1 MFQKRLMSGERG
13 EANSRYVSSNAS
25 SVDTGEDQEK
35 INAHRIK
42 ARNCQKHPPSY
53 SDASD
58 MTSDYSSSNDES
70 DVTSTNSSVK
80 KQSFISENRT
90 SRLLKS
96 DTNSDTESRTDNVSK
111 NDSSYHVHR
120 TKNKKDKV
128 QHKIKQRK
136 HNVNSFSQPNPPHS
150 QSLQFQAQQVPYNA
164 YPTGHFVPL
173 MTGVP
178 HFQSPPVFS
187 TLPPPTYT
195 EKPARQ
201 QVQATE
207 PPVYSYLV
215 RRGYTPLDATSSSVG
230 HTLHVQK
237 PVKKLEE
244 PVLMLDSGVEYMR
257 R

>member
-1 MFQKRLMSGERG
+1 MSGERG

-164 YPTGHFVPL
+164 YPTRHFVPL